1 MLPRGES
8 NMSTLCP
15 PMLLVALSSPEEE
28 AHCRTLRVRDDQ
40 SDFIASNAE
49 SLEQAADSPW
59 CEPLAVRAMQTG
71 EMVGFLMHALDP
83 DENSRWIYRLMIDH
97 RHQGRGYGR
106 AALRALLAYLQ
117 PLPGGPGVALGV
129 APENIG
135 AKHLYASEGFVE
147 TGEVIDGELIMRR
160 MSA

>member
-1 MLPRGES
+1 
-8 NMSTLCP
+8 MSTPCP
-15 PMLLVALSSPEEE
+15 SVLLVALSSAE
-28 AHCRTLRVRDDQ
+28 AQARCRALRVRDEQ
-40 SDFIASNAE
+40 SEFIASNTE

-59 CEPLAVRAMQTG
+59 CEPLAVRAQHSG

-97 RHQGRGYGR
+97 QHQGRGYGR

-117 PLPGGPGVALGV
+117 QLPGGPGVALGV

-135 AKHLYASEGFVE
+135 ARRLYAGEGFVE

-160 MSA
+160 MLV